1 MYNVSST
8 SAALT
13 VFALSFTLSKSS
25 HQVYMNYSIYVN
37 LPPQQLLYCGFCAG
51 VLFDLLINKIIL
63 KSLQMTPSLSI
74 SFSLL
79 PNKNTNCQ
87 GTHSSPDVPNDTSCP
102 HTHTHL
108 PVKYKKVVGM
118 QQISTCSTNKC

>member
-13 VFALSFTLSKSS
+13 VFALSFTFSKSS
-25 HQVYMNYSIYVN
+25 HKVYMNYSIYFSN
-37 LPPQQLLYCGFCAG
+37 LLKNTICLMALQSAPATATVLQFFVQGFF
-51 VLFDLLINKIIL
+51 FDLLINEIIL
-63 KSLQMTPSLSI
+63 QSLQVTSSLSI

-87 GTHSSPDVPNDTSCP
+87 GTHSPPDVPNDASCSC
-102 HTHTHL
+102 THL
-108 PVKYKKVVGM
+108 PACQV
-118 QQISTCSTNKC
+118 